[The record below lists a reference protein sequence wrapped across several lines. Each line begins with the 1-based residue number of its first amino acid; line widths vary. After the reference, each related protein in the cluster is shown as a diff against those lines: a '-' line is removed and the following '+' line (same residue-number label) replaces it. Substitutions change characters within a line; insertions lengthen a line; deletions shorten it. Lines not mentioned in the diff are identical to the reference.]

1 MKFRDL
7 TIGTFFRFDRESL
20 PDLPDRLELRGTF
33 RKVAEDGAVP
43 LADEREAKWY
53 VPPKAIV
60 VQVQPPNERP
70 GL

>member
-20 PDLPDRLELRGTF
+20 PGGPDRLELRGMF
-33 RKVAEDGAVP
+33 RKVAEDGAVH
-43 LADEREAKWY
+43 LADERQAKWY
-53 VPPKAIV
+53 VPPKANV
-60 VQVQPPNERP
+60 VQVEPPTERP